1 MWKKYAAEFFGTFL
15 MVCLGTGS
23 IALGWSHL
31 AVSITFGTSVFL
43 AIMIFQPISGAHINP
58 AVSIAFAVNGDLE
71 KKLLPGY
78 ILAQISGGLIAA
90 LITTSGATFP
100 NEEYHISFLIEII
113 ITLLLM
119 YSIHVLVRKK
129 VNLFTLAL
137 GVGLTVG
144 VLSYFFGGFTG
155 SSMNPA
161 RSIGP
166 NLVTDSGYLI
176 LYIFAPI
183 IGAILSNFIPSNGEN
198 NT

>member
-1 MWKKYAAEFFGTFL
+1 
-15 MVCLGTGS
+15 
-23 IALGWSHL
+23 
-31 AVSITFGTSVFL
+31 
-43 AIMIFQPISGAHINP
+43 
-58 AVSIAFAVNGDLE
+58 
-71 KKLLPGY
+71 
-78 ILAQISGGLIAA
+78 
-90 LITTSGATFP
+90 
-100 NEEYHISFLIEII
+100 
-113 ITLLLM
+113 
-119 YSIHVLVRKK
+119 

-183 IGAILSNFIPSNGEN
+183 IGAILSNFIPSNN
-198 NT
+198 KKL